1 MTNSFQDGENHQPD
15 LYQILNYPL
24 NTQVA
29 QTSKRQTLA
38 FQLGLGDDADDQ
50 QDPPAPCKSIATWL
64 CFQTCHKHA
73 HVYIYI
79 YTYIYTYIYIY
90 IYIYVYIFINGRCIY
105 IYIFLTH
112 THTCIYIITQSH
124 ILRTHTLIHCV
135 ERWQI
140 CVIKNIFER
149 ERDIYIY
156 IYIFRSL
163 AKEKESNGD
172 HPARGSLIPNA
183 SDLPQFLKPTP
194 KSMVCPSPAAD
205 GSLSCQQALL
215 RKQKEEER
223 FDI

>member
-1 MTNSFQDGENHQPD
+1 M
-15 LYQILNYPL
+15 
-24 NTQVA
+24 
-29 QTSKRQTLA
+29 
-38 FQLGLGDDADDQ
+38 
-50 QDPPAPCKSIATWL
+50 
-64 CFQTCHKHA
+64 
-73 HVYIYI
+73 YIYI
-79 YTYIYTYIYIY
+79 L
-90 IYIYVYIFINGRCIY
+90 
-105 IYIFLTH
+105 FLIH

-140 CVIKNIFER
+140 YVLSKTYLR
-149 ERDIYIY
+149 YIY
-156 IYIFRSL
+156 IYKFRSL

-223 FDI
+223 FDIKKNMCILVKK